1 MDSRNKA
8 EITRVCDAGLAAYL
22 AQQRSDF
29 RLKSFSVG
37 LVSGVLVSIPVY
49 FLTQQYGVSPTFTI
63 LPLFGG
69 IVGGTYRGLSQSEMN
84 DASHEVDFN
93 DVCAT
98 IEEDEDEESEED
110 ESDGDQE

>member
-8 EITRVCDAGLAAYL
+8 EVTRVCDAGLAAYL
-22 AQQRSDF
+22 AQKRSDF

-37 LVSGVLVSIPVY
+37 LVSGVIVSIPLY
-49 FLTQQYGVSPTFTI
+49 FLTQQYGVSPAFTI

-84 DASHEVDFN
+84 DASHTVDFE
-93 DVCAT
+93 DVCSSMET
-98 IEEDEDEESEED
+98 DDEESEED